1 METSM
6 MPFAGQ
12 HFTTRWVF
20 MQDGDRK
27 QGSPHVKGSSKL
39 MRAWFSRNR
48 VRVLDHSPQSPDLN
62 PIEHLWEE
70 LKQRAKGR
78 KFRNKDEAWEFY
90 RTEWERIPRE
100 TLEHLVSSMPR
111 RLDAVIRAHGN
122 PTKY

>member
-1 METSM
+1 M

-48 VRVLDHSPQSPDLN
+48 VRVLDHPPQNPDLN
-62 PIEHLWEE
+62 PIEHCG
-70 LKQRAKGR
+70 KSSNDVPRAE
-78 KFRNKDEAWEFY
+78 NS
-90 RTEWERIPRE
+90 E
-100 TLEHLVSSMPR
+100 TKTK
-111 RLDAVIRAHGN
+111 HGN
-122 PTKY
+122 SIELSGNAYPEKR